1 MVKSSDFQWRRLS
14 NSKNEVWRKGRGS
27 LVKNLMII
35 HVYSGFILLVLI
47 TETKQLGVDSGSW
60 DSTTTFTGFI
70 LHWFMEEK
78 EMLRLGREFAAVLD
92 MKKEQKRKY
101 TWLFVM
107 SCQLYR
113 QGPFRNRSIFTTQ
126 IVMLINIPLKV
137 YSWRAYKILRKCV
150 LTF

>member
-1 MVKSSDFQWRRLS
+1 
-14 NSKNEVWRKGRGS
+14 
-27 LVKNLMII
+27 MII

-101 TWLFVM
+101 T
-107 SCQLYR
+107 
-113 QGPFRNRSIFTTQ
+113 
-126 IVMLINIPLKV
+126 
-137 YSWRAYKILRKCV
+137 
-150 LTF
+150 